1 MAAILPSDPAA
12 TQVAPV
18 RTGRRWPLWL
28 LALFTVALLPFAIG
42 SDYLFSAI
50 LVPLLILSLAG
61 LGLNVLTGYAGQL
74 SLGSAAFMAVGAF
87 ATYNLQLRMPGL
99 PMPLAMAGGG
109 IVAAGAGLVFG
120 LPSLRVKGFYLIAST
135 LAAQFFIPWLLSQY
149 SWFSNGNDSGVI
161 TAPPLKLGP
170 LDLDSPAG
178 RYALTLSIVALVTW
192 GASNLVRGPAG
203 RAWIAVRDM
212 DLAAA
217 AIGIAPG
224 RAKLFAFAVSSFIL
238 GVAGGLWAFTYLG
251 TVEPA
256 GFDLDRSFQILFIV
270 IIGGLGSI
278 RGNFLG
284 AAFIVLL
291 PVGLSIAAGV
301 LAGSQ
306 VDPALIENIQ
316 KVIFGIL
323 IIFFLIVEPD
333 GLTTLV
339 DRALRTQ
346 FRWIGSRKSGNQE

>member
-1 MAAILPSDPAA
+1 
-12 TQVAPV
+12 
-18 RTGRRWPLWL
+18 
-28 LALFTVALLPFAIG
+28 
-42 SDYLFSAI
+42 
-50 LVPLLILSLAG
+50 
-61 LGLNVLTGYAGQL
+61 
-74 SLGSAAFMAVGAF
+74 
-87 ATYNLQLRMPGL
+87 
-99 PMPLAMAGGG
+99 
-109 IVAAGAGLVFG
+109 
-120 LPSLRVKGFYLIAST
+120 
-135 LAAQFFIPWLLSQY
+135 
-149 SWFSNGNDSGVI
+149 
-161 TAPPLKLGP
+161 
-170 LDLDSPAG
+170 
-178 RYALTLSIVALVTW
+178 
-192 GASNLVRGPAG
+192 VRGPAG